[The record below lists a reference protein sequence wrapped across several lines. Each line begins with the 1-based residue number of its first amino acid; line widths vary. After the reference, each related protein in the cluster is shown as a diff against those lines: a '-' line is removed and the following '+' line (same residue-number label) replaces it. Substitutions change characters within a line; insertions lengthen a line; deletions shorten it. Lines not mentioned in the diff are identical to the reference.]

1 MPLFSHSHKPES
13 SDAASDIDATGSR
26 STRGTI
32 GALLRETRQSYGGDI
47 AQIAGILRIR
57 AAYLS
62 AIEEGRYEGLPA
74 PVYALG
80 FVRAYAN
87 HLGLDGDEA
96 VRRFK
101 QETVDFESPRGLSFP
116 VPLAE
121 RSIPG
126 GTMLLA
132 ALILAFCG
140 YGLWYYVSTGERARP
155 ERVSPV
161 PAELAK
167 ALPQPQAPVAPP
179 APAVTPA
186 SAAPAALDASVTTG
200 SPTNPPELAPTTAPI
215 PPTATPATP
224 SASTSV
230 ASSTPPTG
238 TSFPPPGVTIL
249 PHPPAVPAPAA
260 TPTNPPVATATPAT
274 ATPTPPP
281 VSPTASQ
288 PHVYGAVDGPARI
301 ILHALKDDWVQIR
314 DGDKVVTQRLL
325 HQGDTLRVPD
335 MPGLTMTAGDGAGL
349 SIEVDGRNVPP
360 LGAAVR
366 HNVLLVPE
374 RLAAGTAV
382 TDPAPAPRAPAPASV
397 TAPASPAQ

>member
-1 MPLFSHSHKPES
+1 MPLFSHSHNAEGGE
-13 SDAASDIDATGSR
+13 TGPDMDGTGTH

-80 FVRAYAN
+80 FVRAYAH

-101 QETVDFESPRGLSFP
+101 QETVDFGSPRGLSFP

-167 ALPQPQAPVAPP
+167 AALPP
-179 APAVTPA
+179 AP
-186 SAAPAALDASVTTG
+186 
-200 SPTNPPELAPTTAPI
+200 
-215 PPTATPATP
+215 ATPATP
-224 SASTSV
+224 S
-230 ASSTPPTG
+230 
-238 TSFPPPGVTIL
+238 
-249 PHPPAVPAPAA
+249 
-260 TPTNPPVATATPAT
+260 PAT
-274 ATPTPPP
+274 A
-281 VSPTASQ
+281 SAS
-288 PHVYGAVDGPARI
+288 
-301 ILHALKDDWVQIR
+301 
-314 DGDKVVTQRLL
+314 
-325 HQGDTLRVPD
+325 
-335 MPGLTMTAGDGAGL
+335 
-349 SIEVDGRNVPP
+349 
-360 LGAAVR
+360 
-366 HNVLLVPE
+366 
-374 RLAAGTAV
+374 
-382 TDPAPAPRAPAPASV
+382 APA
-397 TAPASPAQ
+397 TAAD